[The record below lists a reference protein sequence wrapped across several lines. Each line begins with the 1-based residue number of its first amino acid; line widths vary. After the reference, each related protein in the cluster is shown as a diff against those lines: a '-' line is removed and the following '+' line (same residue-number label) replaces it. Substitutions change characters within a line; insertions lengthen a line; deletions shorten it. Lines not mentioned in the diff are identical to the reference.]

1 MVVAELG
8 TAAGEESETTLDVAL
23 LVASEVVCVGL
34 EALLRRVPVVA
45 AVRIV
50 VPEVEDLPERI
61 GSADVLIVAA
71 EQWGLLDGGKEVPGL
86 PPTLVLGD
94 DLYEWWNGDLSTLP
108 VDGFLSLKELSA
120 GTLDDAL
127 RRVVAGEMPIPAS
140 LAKRLLTGGR
150 ARGTATAQGVIP
162 LTSRENQAFALLADG
177 MSNKQIAR
185 CLGISVHGAKRLVG
199 SILLKLGA
207 SNRTSAV
214 ITGIKSGLLG
224 PPSSTSSDT
233 VGGLQRNGP
242 LEAR

>member
-1 MVVAELG
+1 MVVAETG
-8 TAAGEESETTLDVAL
+8 IAPEEGPGATLDVAL
-23 LVASEVVCVGL
+23 LVASEVVCAGL
-34 EALLRRVPVVA
+34 DALLSRVPAVG

-50 VPEVEDLPERI
+50 VPAVDDLPERI
-61 GSADVLIVAA
+61 GPADVLIVAA
-71 EQWGLLDGGKEVPGL
+71 EQWGLLDGCKEVPGL

-120 GTLDDAL
+120 QTLDDAL
-127 RRVVAGEMPIPAS
+127 RRVIAGEMPIPAS

-150 ARGTATAQGVIP
+150 SRGTATTQGVIP
-162 LTSRENQAFALLADG
+162 LTSRESQAFALLADG

-224 PPSSTSSDT
+224 PPSPAPSDA
-233 VGGLQRNGP
+233 VG
-242 LEAR
+242 E